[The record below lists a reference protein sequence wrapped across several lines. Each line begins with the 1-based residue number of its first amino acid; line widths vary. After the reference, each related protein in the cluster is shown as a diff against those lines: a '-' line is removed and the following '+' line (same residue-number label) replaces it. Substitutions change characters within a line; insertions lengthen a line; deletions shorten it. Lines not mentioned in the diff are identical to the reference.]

1 MSMYDFKED
10 PLQISDI
17 LLKHHPAYSK
27 GYNDALRDVM
37 ENIDAPNRDGII
49 TMLEGMF
56 QDA

>member
-17 LLKHHPAYSK
+17 LLKHIAYSK

-37 ENIDAPNRDGII
+37 KNIDAPNRDAII
-49 TMLEGMF
+49 SMLEGML

>member
-1 MSMYDFKED
+1 MYDFKED